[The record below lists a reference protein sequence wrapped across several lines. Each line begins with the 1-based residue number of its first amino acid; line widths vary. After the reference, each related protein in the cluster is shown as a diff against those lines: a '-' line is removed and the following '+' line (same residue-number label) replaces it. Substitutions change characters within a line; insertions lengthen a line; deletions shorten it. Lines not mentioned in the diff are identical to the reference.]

1 MLLLRIALD
10 KEEFRKIMSMQTHK
24 DGEQSSALNEAQ
36 FEDLFKAVDKDGSGV
51 ISFEEYFVWSQS

>member
-1 MLLLRIALD
+1 
-10 KEEFRKIMSMQTHK
+10 MSMQTHK